1 METNTTPAKETEQD
15 TELRRRRLQGV
26 VQKAAMQDTVTVLI
40 ERLFPH
46 PRFKRVMRRSRKYL
60 VHDPEGIA
68 SVGDTVM
75 LEETRP
81 ISKRK
86 RWRVISVVQEAPK
99 AELGEDEDEEVASEF
114 ASSDQVSRK
123 RPE

>member
-1 METNTTPAKETEQD
+1 METNTTTTNNEG

-26 VQKAAMQDTVTVLI
+26 VVKTAMQDTVTVLI

-46 PRFKRVMRRSRKYL
+46 PRLKRVMRRSRKYL
-60 VHDPEGIA
+60 AHDPNGLA
-68 SVGDTVM
+68 KKGDTVM

-86 RWRVISVVQEAPK
+86 RWRVISVVQAAPEA
-99 AELGEDEDEEVASEF
+99 ALALEDDTEQATEF
-114 ASSDQVSRK
+114 ASSDQVSMNK
-123 RPE
+123 PA

>member
-1 METNTTPAKETEQD
+1 METNTTTTNNEG

-26 VQKAAMQDTVTVLI
+26 VVKAAMQDTVTVLI

-46 PRFKRVMRRSRKYL
+46 PRLKRVMRRSRKYL
-60 VHDPEGIA
+60 AHDPKGLAKE
-68 SVGDTVM
+68 GDTVM

-86 RWRVISVVQEAPK
+86 RHRVIAVVSEAPK
-99 AELGEDEDEEVASEF
+99 ADLSDEDEGEEATEF
-114 ASSDQVSRK
+114 ASSDQVSMSK
-123 RPE
+123 PE